1 MKVLVTG
8 GAGFIGSHTVDRL
21 LASGYDVRVF
31 DALLP
36 PVHLTPDWPDYLPTD
51 IERIHGDVRDRD
63 ALARALRGVDAVI
76 HLAAY
81 QDYLPDFS
89 TFFHTN
95 AVGTALLYEIAVAE
109 RLPIQR
115 IVVASSQ
122 AVYGEG
128 WYFCARDGAQ
138 YPPPRPIEQLERGDW
153 EPRCPVCGE
162 PMAWRPTDERRVDPH
177 NQYALSKYAEE
188 RIALVLGARWGI
200 PSVALRYSITQGARQ
215 SFTNAYSGIL
225 RSFTLRLLTGQ
236 RPVAY
241 EDGRQLRDYG
251 YVGDVAAA
259 NLLALTDDRA
269 IGRAFNVG
277 SGQPTS
283 VLEYAERLARYL
295 GSDLTAETP
304 GLFRAGDTRHIVS
317 DVSALRELGWAP
329 TGTLDTII
337 AEYVEWAR
345 RQPALRDHSS
355 AAMERMLASGA
366 LRRARRER
374 GQRPV
379 EPRS

>member
-21 LASGYDVRVF
+21 LTHGYEVRVL

-36 PVHLTPDWPDYLPTD
+36 PVHPQPVWPPDLPAD
-51 IERIHGDVRDRD
+51 IERLHGDVRDRD

-95 AVGTALLYEIAVAE
+95 AVGTALIYEIAVAE
-109 RLPIQR
+109 RLPIR
-115 IVVASSQ
+115 KIVVASSQ

-128 WYFCARDGAQ
+128 WYHCDRDGDQ
-138 YPPPRPIEQLERGDW
+138 YPPPRPVEQLERGEW
-153 EPRCPVCGE
+153 EPRCPVCGDT
-162 PMAWRPTDERRVDPH
+162 MSWQPTDERRVDPH
-177 NQYALSKYAEE
+177 NQYALSKYTEE

-200 PSVALRYSITQGARQ
+200 PSVGLRYSITQGARQ

-225 RSFTLRLLTGQ
+225 RSFSVRLLTGK
-236 RPVAY
+236 RPIAY
-241 EDGRQLRDYG
+241 EDGQQLRDYV
-251 YVGDVAAA
+251 YVGDVARA
-259 NLLALTDDRA
+259 NVLVLEDDRA
-269 IGRAFNVG
+269 NGRAFNVG
-277 SGQPTS
+277 SGRPTS
-283 VLEYAERLARYL
+283 VLDYAERIARYL

-304 GLFRAGDTRHIVS
+304 GLYRAGDTRHIVS
-317 DVSALRELGWAP
+317 DVSALRALGWEP
-329 TGTLDTII
+329 EGTLDMII

-345 RQPALRDHSS
+345 RQPALRDHYGE
-355 AAMERMLASGA
+355 AMARMIASGT
-366 LRRARRER
+366 LRRAH
-374 GQRPV
+374 G
-379 EPRS
+379 

>member
-21 LASGYDVRVF
+21 LAKGYEVRVF

-36 PVHLTPDWPDYLPTD
+36 PVHPAPVWPSYLPTD

-63 ALARALRGVDAVI
+63 ALARALRGVEAVI

-95 AVGTALLYEIAVAE
+95 AVGTALIYEIAVAE
-109 RLPIQR
+109 RLPLR
-115 IVVASSQ
+115 KVVVASSQ

-128 WYFCARDGAQ
+128 WYACARDGEQ
-138 YPPPRPIEQLERGDW
+138 YPPPRPGEQLARGEW
-153 EPRCPVCGE
+153 ELRCPVCGE

-177 NQYALSKYAEE
+177 NQYALSKYTEE

-200 PSVALRYSITQGARQ
+200 PSVGLRYSITQGARQ

-225 RSFTLRLLTGQ
+225 RSFSVRLLTGQ
-236 RPVAY
+236 RPIAY
-241 EDGRQLRDYG
+241 EDGRQLRDYVS
-251 YVGDVAAA
+251 VGDVARA
-259 NLLALTDDRA
+259 NVLALEDERLA
-269 IGRAFNVG
+269 GRAFNVG
-277 SGQPTS
+277 SGRPTS
-283 VLEYAERLARYL
+283 VLEYAERIARFL

-304 GLFRAGDTRHIVS
+304 GLYRAGDTRHIVS
-317 DVSALRELGWAP
+317 DVSALRALGWSP
-329 TGTLDTII
+329 EGTLDTMI
-337 AEYVEWAR
+337 AEYIDWAR
-345 RQPALRDHSS
+345 QQPALRDHSS
-355 AAMERMLASGA
+355 EAMQRMLASGS
-366 LRRARRER
+366 LRRV
-374 GQRPV
+374 GG
-379 EPRS
+379 